1 MASGLTT
8 DAIALSRPSPCP
20 APPGGVDPHR
30 VAGLDHGSHA
40 RSGDAPAMG
49 TLREVG
55 VDHLG
60 PRSLRQLLD
69 AVLAIGSELDLD
81 RALTHIVETA
91 ASLVDARY
99 GALGVLDE
107 ARSGLSSFITVGID
121 DETRRAIGPLPKGLG
136 LLGSLISDA
145 HPLRVPVIARAS
157 ANGPGSHRTIRR

>member
-8 DAIALSRPSPCP
+8 DAIAPPDRRRARHRPAAWIPTRC
-20 APPGGVDPHR
+20 R
-30 VAGLDHGSHA
+30 LDHGSHA
-40 RSGDAPAMG
+40 RSGDARAVG

-55 VDHLG
+55 IDHLG

-91 ASLVDARY
+91 ATLVDARY

-107 ARSGLSSFITVGID
+107 ARSGLWSFITVGID
-121 DETRRAIGPLPKGLG
+121 DDARRAIGPLPKGLG

-145 HPLRVPVIARAS
+145 HPLRVPVIAES
-157 ANGPGSHRTIRR
+157 PNGPGSHRTIRR